1 MQPMDTRPDLKPEI
15 DFRDLLKRPGKL
27 FGYSYFYFLII
38 LTGLGISY
46 VGNLTVIG
54 KNAVPAVVLKDSSAF
69 VADIPFQSPATL
81 PPVDVMKAAVPTSD
95 MIERGKELYRANCS
109 SCHGEN
115 GGGDGPAG
123 VVMNPKPRDFRAI
136 AGWTNGSKVS
146 QIYTTLQE
154 GIIKNGMASYSYLPP
169 ADRFAMIHY
178 VRTFAT
184 GQPIDTPEELQA
196 LEAIY
201 QLSRG
206 MSRPGQIPVKKAL
219 QTVISEHESSVRRI
233 AQMAEE
239 TTTAMSEGAEVFNRV
254 VRDRTKVLA
263 AFTYAGPAVTDLEQ
277 FVKMVSSG
285 PVELGFSA
293 DVVQLSATEWS
304 MLLRYIR
311 ETRTRGGA

>member
-1 MQPMDTRPDLKPEI
+1 MDTKSDLKPEI
-15 DFRDLLKRPGKL
+15 DFRDLLKKPRKL
-27 FGYSYFYFLII
+27 FGYSYFYFLIV
-38 LTGLGISY
+38 LMGLGISY

-54 KNAVPAVVLKDSSAF
+54 KNAMPAVVLKDSTAF
-69 VADIPFQSPATL
+69 VADIPFQSPAAL
-81 PPVDVMKAAVPTSD
+81 PPVDVVKVSVPSPE
-95 MIERGKELYRANCS
+95 MIERGKDLFRANCS

-123 VVMNPKPRDFRAI
+123 AVMNPKPRNFRTL

-146 QIYTTLQE
+146 QIYKTLQE
-154 GIIKNGMASYSYLPP
+154 GIIKNGMASYSYMPP

-196 LEAIY
+196 LETTY
-201 QLSRG
+201 QLSKG
-206 MSRPGQIPVKKAL
+206 MSTPGQIPVKKAL

-239 TTTAMSEGAEVFNRV
+239 TRTAMSEGAEVFSRV
-254 VRDRTKVLA
+254 VRDRSRVLT
-263 AFTYAGPAVTDLEQ
+263 AFTYARPEITDLDQ
-277 FVKMVSSG
+277 FAKMVSAD

-304 MLLRYIR
+304 MLLQYIR
-311 ETRTRGGA
+311 ETRRRGGV